1 MTRQPGARRPFLATP
16 FLATIALLP
25 LLAGC
30 GGLLSSPPQRQ
41 LYRVNPSFAFP
52 AALPHSS
59 AQLLVTAPLAPAG
72 LDSRRMALSN
82 NPVSLDYYADGE
94 WTDRAPLLVQ
104 DAIVEGFEKSGA
116 LPAVAPDRGGL
127 SADFVLD
134 TSVDDFTAHYDSPTS
149 PPMVRVAL
157 TAKLVKMP
165 DRKIIAHTSV
175 VGQQRAAANTLPEVV
190 RAFDTA
196 LGGAVPQVVAWTV
209 SNPALSTRQMS
220 AR

>member
-1 MTRQPGARRPFLATP
+1 MSGRPGSRRPFLAT
-16 FLATIALLP
+16 LALLP
-25 LLAGC
+25 LLAAC
-30 GGLLSSPPQRQ
+30 GGILSSPPQRQ
-41 LYRVNPSFAFP
+41 LYRVSPSFAFP
-52 AALPHSS
+52 AGLPHSR

-72 LDSRRMALSN
+72 LDTRRMALST

-94 WTDRAPLLVQ
+94 WADRAPFLVQ
-104 DAIVEGFEKSGA
+104 DALVDGFEKSGA
-116 LPAVAPDRGGL
+116 LPAVAPERGGL

-134 TSVDDFTAHYDSPTS
+134 TSIEDFTAHYDSPTG
-149 PPMVRVAL
+149 PPIARVAL
-157 TAKLVKMP
+157 TAKLVTMP

-175 VGQQRAAANTLPEVV
+175 AREQRAAANTLTEIV

-209 SNPALSTRQMS
+209 RNPALSSRRLS

>member
-1 MTRQPGARRPFLATP
+1 MSGCPGSRRPFLAT
-16 FLATIALLP
+16 LALLP
-25 LLAGC
+25 LLAAC
-30 GGLLSSPPQRQ
+30 GGILSSPPQRQ
-41 LYRVNPSFAFP
+41 LYRVSPSFAFP
-52 AALPHSS
+52 AGLPHSR

-72 LDSRRMALSN
+72 LDTRRMALSTS
-82 NPVSLDYYADGE
+82 PVSLDYYADGE
-94 WTDRAPLLVQ
+94 WTDRAPFLVQ
-104 DAIVEGFEKSGA
+104 DALIDGFEKSGA

-134 TSVDDFTAHYDSPTS
+134 TSVEDFAAHYDSPTG

-157 TAKLVKMP
+157 TAKLVRMP

-175 VGQQRAAANTLPEVV
+175 AREQRAAANKLPEIV
-190 RAFDTA
+190 RAFDAA

-209 SNPALSTRQMS
+209 GNPALSSRRLS

>member
-1 MTRQPGARRPFLATP
+1 MSGRPGGRRPFLAT
-16 FLATIALLP
+16 LALLP

-30 GGLLSSPPQRQ
+30 GGILSSPPQRQ

-52 AALPHSS
+52 AGLPHSS

-72 LDSRRMALSN
+72 LDSRRMALST

-94 WTDRAPLLVQ
+94 WADRAPFLVQ
-104 DAIVEGFEKSGA
+104 DAIVGGFEKSGA
-116 LPAVAPDRGGL
+116 LTAVAPDRGGL

-134 TSVDDFTAHYDSPTS
+134 TSVDDFTAHYDSPTT

-157 TAKLVKMP
+157 TAKLVRMP
-165 DRKIIAHTSV
+165 ERQIIAHTAV
-175 VGQQRAAANTLPEVV
+175 VREQRAAANTLPEVV
-190 RAFDTA
+190 RAFDVA
-196 LGGAVPQVVAWTV
+196 LGGAVPQIVAWTV
-209 SNPALSTRQMS
+209 GNPALSTRRMS